1 MCDTFSMNRA
11 ERRNQKKPKSHVRKA
26 GLTYLTLAGV
36 IGGSVGIMSPAH
48 AADYSPT
55 TCNELA
61 SDLTLLAANG
71 GTLTADFTGN
81 CDFGEGYI
89 FQSASTIIGPMD
101 GTLNLRFLDTAR
113 QGFAAQADMTISNLN
128 FTLESNQTYF
138 DYFIYGYNPASFPY
152 PSLNVSNTTFSNA
165 SVSAAIYA
173 EGQLTVRDSSFTNL
187 TATLNAIYAGSTT
200 NVSDSTFDSNT
211 SAASGGAIN
220 SGGSLNVSGSS
231 FNSNRALSGHGGAIS
246 SAQVTVN
253 ASTFFNN
260 QADLGLGGAIFANSV
275 NVNNSTFVN
284 NRASDTGAMFSFGG
298 IVSNSTFWNN
308 TGFPSRDT
316 ASSMA
321 VINGDFFGNILANSD
336 TSPVISNAVNDR
348 GANLFTDSSFVSMTT
363 GVGASRLVTLD
374 DLKLSTLA
382 LNQTSP
388 TNSGNTKTVAIGKG
402 SIAEDYYPS
411 DPQLGRLVCLSTC
424 NLAATDQRGVPRPSG
439 GGYDVGSFEISESLD
454 PSPSETPELTPSE
467 SPEVTYK
474 ETLADTGSPSDAG
487 YFGLVGL
494 GIAAILG
501 GSAGLLRRRKKA

>member
-1 MCDTFSMNRA
+1 MNRA
-11 ERRNQKKPKSHVRKA
+11 ERRNQKSPKSQARKA
-26 GLTYLTLAGV
+26 GLTYLTLFGV

-48 AADYSPT
+48 AAVYSPT

-61 SDLTLLAANG
+61 SDLTLLSANG

-81 CDFGEGYI
+81 CDFAEGYI

-128 FTLESNQTYF
+128 FTRESDQTYF
-138 DYFIYGYNPASFPY
+138 DYFIYGYNPASSPY
-152 PSLNVSNTTFSNA
+152 PSLTVSNTTFSNA

-173 EGQLTVRDSSFTNL
+173 EGQLTVSDSAFTNL

-200 NVSDSTFDSNT
+200 NVSGSTFDSNT

-231 FNSNRALSGHGGAIS
+231 FNSNQALSGNGGAI
-246 SAQVTVN
+246 AGGEVTIN
-253 ASTFFNN
+253 SSTFFNN
-260 QADLGLGGAIFANSV
+260 HADLGLAGAIFANSV

-284 NRASDTGAMFSFGG
+284 NRASDIGAMFSQGG

-308 TGFPSRDT
+308 PGFPSRDT
-316 ASSMA
+316 ASSMM

-336 TSPVISNAVNDR
+336 TSPVISNAVDR
-348 GANLFTDSSFVSMTT
+348 GANLFTDTSFVSTTT

-374 DLKLSTLA
+374 DLKLSALA

-402 SIAEDYYPS
+402 SIAEDYYTS
-411 DPQLGRLVCLSTC
+411 DPLLDHRVCLSSC
-424 NLAATDQRGVPRPSG
+424 HLAATDQRGVPRPFG
-439 GGYDVGSFEISESLD
+439 AGYDVGAFEISESID
-454 PSPSETPELTPSE
+454 PSPSET
-467 SPEVTYK
+467 PEVTYK
-474 ETLADTGSPSDAG
+474 ETLADTGSPSAAG

-501 GSAGLLRRRKKA
+501 GSVGLLRRRKKA